1 MKKTIP
7 ILLLAISIII
17 LYTVSLKNKGVS
29 VNTIKVTKNPLL
41 ITVTAISTGTVKAET
56 EARISAQRTGRIE
69 RLFFDEG
76 SIVEKGRVIA
86 ELDRE
91 EAFLNLKL
99 AETALQKAQLRLD
112 EMRISLNVLKTD
124 VETNISKTKAILI
137 EADKRLKR
145 SKDLFKHGYITE
157 VELDATEREY
167 SIAKVSHESALAAKK
182 KIEAQIY
189 DIKLQEA
196 VVKEAEHALSLAK
209 LNYDYSFIR
218 SPITG
223 VITSKNVKLGE
234 TVMKGTVIGSVVSV
248 DSLYI
253 EAFIDE
259 ADIAA
264 VSVGQAVNITM
275 DAYPDRVFKGEV
287 YRISPVVT
295 GGKQE
300 TRTFEVRTKLKE
312 LPPTI
317 KPGMSAEIEIIV
329 NKLDNVISVPTQ
341 AIIKKDGKSFLYVV
355 KNSRAKIV
363 PVTTGFFNWTYTEIV
378 SGLNEGDEVIITPN
392 VHGLYDGVK
401 ITKN

>member
-1 MKKTIP
+1 MKKAIY
-7 ILLLAISIII
+7 ILLFTLIIS
-17 LYTVSLKNKGVS
+17 LFAVSLRNKGVS
-29 VNTIKVTKNPLL
+29 VKTIKVTRNPLL

-69 RLFFDEG
+69 RLLFDEG
-76 SIVEKGRVIA
+76 SLVEKGRVIA
-86 ELDRE
+86 ELDKE

-112 EMRISLNVLKTD
+112 EMRVSLNVLKTD
-124 VETNISKTKAILI
+124 VETNLSKAEAILI
-137 EADKRLKR
+137 EADKKLKR

-157 VELDATEREY
+157 VELDATEKEY
-167 SIAKVSHESALAAKK
+167 SIAKASYESALAAKK
-182 KIEAQIY
+182 KIDAQIY

-196 VVKEAEHALSLAK
+196 AVKEAEHTLSIAK

-223 VITSKNVKLGE
+223 VITSRNVKLGE
-234 TVMKGTVIGSVVSV
+234 TIMKGSLIGSVVSV

-275 DAYPDRVFKGEV
+275 DAYQGKTFKGEV
-287 YRISPVVT
+287 YKISPVVT

-300 TRTFEVRTKLKE
+300 TRTFEVRTRMKE
-312 LPPTI
+312 LPSTI

-341 AIIKKDGKSFLYVV
+341 AIVKKEGKSFLYIV
-355 KNSRAKIV
+355 NGSRAKII
-363 PVTTGFFNWTYTEIV
+363 PVTTGIFNWTYTEIV
-378 SGLNEGDEVIITPN
+378 SGLNEGDEVIINPD
-392 VHGLYDGVK
+392 VPGLHDNVK
-401 ITKN
+401 ITKNL

>member
-1 MKKTIP
+1 MKKTIY
-7 ILLLAISIII
+7 ILLLFILIII
-17 LYTVSLKNKGVS
+17 LFAVSLRNKGVS
-29 VNTIKVTKNPLL
+29 VKSIKVTKNPLL

-76 SIVEKGRVIA
+76 SVVEKDRVIA

-112 EMRISLNVLKTD
+112 EMRISLNVLKTE
-124 VETNISKTKAILI
+124 VETNISKTEAILI
-137 EADKRLKR
+137 EADKKLKR

-167 SIAKVSHESALAAKK
+167 SIAKASHESALVAKK
-182 KIEAQIY
+182 KIEAQVY

-196 VVKEAEHALSLAK
+196 AVKEAEHALSIAK

-223 VITSKNVKLGE
+223 VITSRNIKLGE
-234 TVMKGTVIGSVVSV
+234 TVMKGTLIGSVVSV

-275 DAYPDRVFKGEV
+275 DAYQDRVFKGEV

-300 TRTFEVRTKLKE
+300 TRTFEVRTKMKE

-341 AIIKKDGKSFLYVV
+341 AIVKKEGKSFLYIVRD
-355 KNSRAKIV
+355 SRAKII
-363 PVTTGFFNWTYTEIV
+363 PVTTGIFNWTYTEIV
-378 SGLNEGDEVIITPN
+378 SGLNEGDEVIINPDI
-392 VHGLYDGVK
+392 HGLHDNVK